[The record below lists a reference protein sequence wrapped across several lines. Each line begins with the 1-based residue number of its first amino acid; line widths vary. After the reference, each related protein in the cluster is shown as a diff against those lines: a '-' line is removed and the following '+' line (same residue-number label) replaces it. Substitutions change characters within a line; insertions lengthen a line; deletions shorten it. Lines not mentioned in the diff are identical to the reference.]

1 MDDELFKLLK
11 QSAEQ
16 TLEIAKGTADT
27 SGYVVHI
34 PRQIDTK
41 AIRANLKMSQA
52 VFAKT
57 FGFSKRTLEDWEQ
70 GRRAPDR
77 SARMFLKLIDKE
89 PDMVL
94 SVLRAA

>member
-27 SGYVVHI
+27 TTYVVHV
-34 PRQIDTK
+34 PAAIDTK
-41 AIRANLKMSQA
+41 AIRAKLKMSQS
-52 VFAKT
+52 VFAQT

-70 GRRAPDR
+70 GRRMPDR
-77 SARMFLKLIDKE
+77 SARLFLKLIDKE
-89 PDMVL
+89 PDVVL
-94 SVLRAA
+94 GVLRAA